1 YFRDYIVSPYNV
13 VYVSPSSI
21 SRSFG
26 SVCKTVNQ
34 KMQSYTDK
42 HVQPPDP
49 RRQQVALQAKVTQKE
64 VMQSKKVVLAK
75 AQLSAD
81 RRRLPTSHML
91 DGSEVDFSEFND
103 SYEAP

>member
-1 YFRDYIVSPYNV
+1 
-13 VYVSPSSI
+13 
-21 SRSFG
+21 
-26 SVCKTVNQ
+26 
-34 KMQSYTDK
+34 MQSYTDK

-91 DGSEVDFSEFND
+91 DGSEVEFSEFDD
-103 SYEAP
+103 SYEAPQGNQMLKNGHYRANDYEMRHNGGNHPRRMEDYD